1 MADFVAEVGDDSC
14 VAPRANAINHSLLA
28 RDGPAHGHRTL
39 HSLCKAHLCHRRWSD
54 DELCEPAEV
63 LRDCRQCELE
73 LSTTWSTQAQTTEP
87 KDTLEMCKQHLNTFA
102 IAPRSLECFGFGHRP
117 CHVTGLLVEAS
128 LDSAERSLW
137 AALCL
142 ECAATTVACS
152 REIEK
157 GLPIIDQLA
166 RRGENLAGRT
176 NVNVPPLV
184 EGEVFPTEGPI
195 LALRLVD
202 HWDIR
207 RDLGLVDQPVEASSG
222 TVSRIARQPF
232 GFDVEA

>member
-1 MADFVAEVGDDSC
+1 MVLRC
-14 VAPRANAINHSLLA
+14 
-28 RDGPAHGHRTL
+28 HRTL
-39 HSLCKAHLCHRRWSD
+39 RSLCKAHLCDRRWSD

-87 KDTLEMCKQHLNTFA
+87 KDTLEMCKQQLNTFA
-102 IAPRSLECFGFGHRP
+102 IATRSLECFGFGHRP

-166 RRGENLAGRT
+166 HRGENLAAGR
-176 NVNVPPLV
+176 
-184 EGEVFPTEGPI
+184 EDFAFEKGREGPI

-202 HWDIR
+202 HWDMR

-232 GFDVEA
+232 GLDAEA

>member
-1 MADFVAEVGDDSC
+1 MVLRC
-14 VAPRANAINHSLLA
+14 
-28 RDGPAHGHRTL
+28 HRTL
-39 HSLCKAHLCHRRWSD
+39 RSLCKAHLCDRRWSD

-102 IAPRSLECFGFGHRP
+102 IATRSLECFGFGHRP

-142 ECAATTVACS
+142 ECADGEMNFGVTS
-152 REIEK
+152 
-157 GLPIIDQLA
+157 LA
-166 RRGENLAGRT
+166 APNA
-176 NVNVPPLV
+176 
-184 EGEVFPTEGPI
+184 
-195 LALRLVD
+195 
-202 HWDIR
+202 
-207 RDLGLVDQPVEASSG
+207 ASSSVARYSLVARLTARPSSSLFHCEPG
-222 TVSRIARQPF
+222 VDRCLLASATIRLASTAKPSPPTKPAPMHAPTTRSNTLRKMSLSRNRSLRAR
-232 GFDVEA
+232 ENAE

>member
-1 MADFVAEVGDDSC
+1 MVRLHC
-14 VAPRANAINHSLLA
+14 
-28 RDGPAHGHRTL
+28 HRTL
-39 HSLCKAHLCHRRWSD
+39 RSLCKAHLCDRRWSD

-73 LSTTWSTQAQTTEP
+73 LSTTWSAQAQTTEP

-102 IAPRSLECFGFGHRP
+102 IATRSLECFGFGHRP

-137 AALCL
+137 AALRL

-176 NVNVPPLV
+176 NVSVPPLV

-202 HWDIR
+202 HWDKR
-207 RDLGLVDQPVEASSG
+207 RDLRLVDQPVEVSSG
-222 TVSRIARQPF
+222 TVSRIASQPF
-232 GFDVEA
+232 GLDVEA

>member
-1 MADFVAEVGDDSC
+1 
-14 VAPRANAINHSLLA
+14 
-28 RDGPAHGHRTL
+28 
-39 HSLCKAHLCHRRWSD
+39 
-54 DELCEPAEV
+54 
-63 LRDCRQCELE
+63 
-73 LSTTWSTQAQTTEP
+73 
-87 KDTLEMCKQHLNTFA
+87 MCKQHLNTFA
-102 IAPRSLECFGFGHRP
+102 IATRSLECFGFGHRP

-202 HWDIR
+202 HWDMR
-207 RDLGLVDQPVEASSG
+207 RDLRLVDQPVEASSG
-222 TVSRIARQPF
+222 TVSRIAASHSGLMSKRDSVRSIMVLAASTSAWRMARDASTSMMMPNF
-232 GFDVEA
+232 

>member
-1 MADFVAEVGDDSC
+1 LWRADWCA
-14 VAPRANAINHSLLA
+14 
-28 RDGPAHGHRTL
+28 
-39 HSLCKAHLCHRRWSD
+39 RRWSD
-54 DELCEPAEV
+54 DEVCGSAAV
-63 LRDCRQCELE
+63 FRACCQCELE

-87 KDTLEMCKQHLNTFA
+87 KDTLEMCKQHLNTFS
-102 IAPRSLECFGFGHRP
+102 IPTRSLECFGFGRRP

-166 RRGENLAGRT
+166 RRCENLAGRT

-184 EGEVFPTEGPI
+184 EGEVFPT
-195 LALRLVD
+195 
-202 HWDIR
+202 
-207 RDLGLVDQPVEASSG
+207 
-222 TVSRIARQPF
+222 
-232 GFDVEA
+232 